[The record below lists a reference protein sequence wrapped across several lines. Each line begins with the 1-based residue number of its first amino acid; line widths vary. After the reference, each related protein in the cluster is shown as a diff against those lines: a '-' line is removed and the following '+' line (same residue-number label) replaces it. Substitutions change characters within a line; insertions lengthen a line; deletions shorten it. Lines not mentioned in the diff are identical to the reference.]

1 MQRYLA
7 KGPRRPSQA
16 KGGGEQTGRNRRE
29 LLPSAGLRGHPS
41 LSRADGRTVAG
52 PAGPAPAGQA
62 AAPGAGR
69 GERRG
74 RGSPR
79 PAVGGRR
86 REGSSGHPAE
96 LIPAVLRHPRL
107 SSGQLTPSSLTPI
120 IFPNLIR
127 QISRYGAAGDWSML
141 MTRLQRVTLL
151 VNIYCFLFFFSPPPI
166 PFFPSGLWH
175 GGSAPAGRGS
185 AAGPGHSGWRGRAR
199 LGSARLGTAS
209 PPARQSCP
217 TLRCPPPCPR
227 SRYPQREAE
236 GKGVREWAM
245 GTRAVPWSSR
255 SSRGVSFLSGGQ
267 APGPRL
273 GGGAGGA
280 GAAGRSLPSGIP
292 HCRAPALPGFG
303 LRAAELRH
311 RPPSEEITPESVAL
325 AAPEQWGARLQG
337 G

>member
-1 MQRYLA
+1 MA
-7 KGPRRPSQA
+7 SEGTEAPESGDRRRRA
-16 KGGGEQTGRNRRE
+16 DRENRRE

-74 RGSPR
+74 RASPR

-86 REGSSGHPAE
+86 REGSSGHPAQ

-151 VNIYCFLFFFSPPPI
+151 VNIYCFLFFFSPPPS
-166 PFFPSGLWH
+166 PFFPLASGTEDLRLQG
-175 GGSAPAGRGS
+175 GGSAAK
-185 AAGPGHSGWRGRAR
+185 PGHSGWRGRAR
-199 LGSARLGTAS
+199 LGWARLGTAS

-227 SRYPQREAE
+227 CRYPQRGAE
-236 GKGVREWAM
+236 GKEVREWAM
-245 GTRAVPWSSR
+245 GSRAVPWSSR
-255 SSRGVSFLSGGQ
+255 SSRGVSFRGGSR
-267 APGPRL
+267 PRARAL
-273 GGGAGGA
+273 
-280 GAAGRSLPSGIP
+280 AAGRGV
-292 HCRAPALPGFG
+292 PGRPG
-303 LRAAELRH
+303 DPCPPGSRTAGH
-311 RPPSEEITPESVAL
+311 RPSPASASVQPSSVTGL
-325 AAPEQWGARLQG
+325 LLRKLHLNQ
-337 G
+337 